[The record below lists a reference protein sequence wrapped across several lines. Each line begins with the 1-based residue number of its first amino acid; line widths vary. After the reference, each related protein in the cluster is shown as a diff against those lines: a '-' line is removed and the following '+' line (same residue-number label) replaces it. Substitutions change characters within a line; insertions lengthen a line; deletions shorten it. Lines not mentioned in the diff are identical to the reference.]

1 MIFHLAIIAQLFV
14 PVNHTFSLFLKISL
28 TSPCYLFYTFLNLM
42 FLSSVKPYFKLHI
55 FPVELMSGCPTSLIL
70 APFMLIGL
78 FGGIFAGNILNEKRI
93 KRLVILLLIIS
104 GFALIF

>member
-1 MIFHLAIIAQLFV
+1 MIIHLAIIAQLLV

-55 FPVELMSGCPTSLIL
+55 FPVELMSGCPNNLIL
-70 APFMLIGL
+70 APFMLLGL
-78 FGGIFAGNILNEKRI
+78 FGGMFAGNILNEKRI
-93 KRLVILLLIIS
+93 KRLVILS

>member
-1 MIFHLAIIAQLFV
+1 MHRHPASRHLKKA
-14 PVNHTFSLFLKISL
+14 
-28 TSPCYLFYTFLNLM
+28 
-42 FLSSVKPYFKLHI
+42 
-55 FPVELMSGCPTSLIL
+55 LIL

-78 FGGIFAGNILNEKRI
+78 FGGMFAGNILNEKLI